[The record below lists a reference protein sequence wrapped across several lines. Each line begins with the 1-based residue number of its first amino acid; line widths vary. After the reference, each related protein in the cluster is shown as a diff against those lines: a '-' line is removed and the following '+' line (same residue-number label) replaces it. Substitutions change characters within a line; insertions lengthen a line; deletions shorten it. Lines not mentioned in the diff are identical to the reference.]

1 MRYYMDTTDDRWFT
15 QTLDKWGEEKGIAY
29 MKKLAAQKPD
39 FRRGHTL
46 MLQIVAAGEYPVN
59 IMSYG
64 HNVEFMKAKGAPID
78 WSVDQPVTVTGGAAS
93 IAKHAPHPVAARLF
107 LDFLMSKDAQEVIT
121 GFNRIATRV
130 DVPPNPSRL
139 LKGLK
144 MVQINTDLGKILP
157 MRIKQFRKIFDIS
170 R

>member
-1 MRYYMDTTDDRWFT
+1 MRYYIDTTDDRWFT

-64 HNVEFMKAKGAPID
+64 HNVEFMKSKGAPID

-93 IAKHAPHPVAARLF
+93 IAKRAPHPEAARLF
-107 LDFLMSKDAQEVIT
+107 MDFLMSKEAQEVIT

-130 DVPPNPSRL
+130 DVPPNPPRL

-144 MVQINTDLGKILP
+144 MVPVKTELGKILP
-157 MRIKQFRKIFDIS
+157 KRIKEFRNIFGLT